1 MSVQTPLSTH
11 DVKDL
16 DLAGEGVRRIE
27 WADANM
33 PVLRA
38 IRERF
43 EKEKPLAGIR
53 VSACLHVTTETAN
66 LMRTL
71 AAGGADAVL
80 CASNPLS
87 TQDDVAAAL
96 VSEYKIPTFAIKG
109 EDNDTYYSHIT
120 RAVDHAPHVTMD
132 DGADVIGVLHTDRQD
147 MLDGIIGGTEETTTG
162 VIRLRSL
169 EAEGRLAFPI
179 VAVNDSNTKH
189 LFDNRYGT
197 GQSTVDG
204 IIRATNILLAGKT
217 LVIAGYGWCGRG
229 VANRARGMGA
239 HVVVTEINPL
249 RALEAV
255 MDGFQVMPMAEAAKR
270 GDIFITATGNKHV
283 LRPEHYAVMK
293 SGAILANTGHFNV
306 EIDIPGLEE
315 MSSKTREVREFVREY
330 QLDGGRLINLLA
342 DGRLINLAAA
352 EGHPASVMDMSFA
365 NQALAL
371 EWLVANYKDL
381 KPSVVPVPAEIDADI
396 SRIKLA
402 AEGHTIDTLTADQER
417 YLGSWDE
424 GT

>member
-1 MSVQTPLSTH
+1 
-11 DVKDL
+11 
-16 DLAGEGVRRIE
+16 
-27 WADANM
+27 
-33 PVLRA
+33 
-38 IRERF
+38 
-43 EKEKPLAGIR
+43 
-53 VSACLHVTTETAN
+53 
-66 LMRTL
+66 
-71 AAGGADAVL
+71 
-80 CASNPLS
+80 
-87 TQDDVAAAL
+87 
-96 VSEYKIPTFAIKG
+96 
-109 EDNDTYYSHIT
+109 
-120 RAVDHAPHVTMD
+120 
-132 DGADVIGVLHTDRQD
+132 
-147 MLDGIIGGTEETTTG
+147 
-162 VIRLRSL
+162 
-169 EAEGRLAFPI
+169 LAFPI

-204 IIRATNILLAGKT
+204 VIRATNILLAGKT

-255 MDGFQVMPMAEAAKR
+255 MDGFQVMPMSEAAQR

-293 SGAILANTGHFNV
+293 NGAILANTGHFNV
-306 EIDIPGLEE
+306 EIDIPGLED
-315 MSSKTREVREFVREY
+315 MSSEIRDVREFVREY
-330 QLDGGRLINLLA
+330 RLDGDRVVNLLA

-402 AEGHTIDTLTADQER
+402 AEGHTIDILTPDQER